1 MSLSVQFLSLLA
13 MIGTGIAAAA
23 FIDMIGTGTASAGK
37 TSFIRRHSTVFE
49 VIGWTIAGCWTFLI
63 LYIVRDGGWRIY
75 DPFAQVSGIL
85 LYASVFHKPIRFVGR
100 IILILFVKPLWFII
114 TTFFSMIWKL
124 LHFFLKIVFLLFTP
138 FVKLF
143 GKLKGKHFKN

>member
-114 TTFFSMIWKL
+114 STFFSMIWKL